1 VKKGLGRRLGSGLDA
16 LISGGPDGEDQ
27 AQAYA
32 DMVSS
37 RETLQVDIDK
47 VKPNKDQPRKYFEES
62 HIEELAESIKEFGII
77 QPLIVKKEEDIYIIV
92 AGERRWRAAGRAGL
106 DKLPVIVREYSDK
119 EALEI
124 ALIENIQREDLNPI
138 EEANC
143 YKKLNEE
150 FNITHD
156 VLAKRVGK
164 SRSHISN
171 SIRLLKLDQRVQNF
185 IIGGELTVGH
195 AKAILPIENRDI
207 QHFLARKMV
216 EEGMN
221 VREAEEFAKKYGSN
235 ISELESQKI
244 LEEDSQAKEGKGE
257 KKELYTQFQLEL
269 RSMLG
274 TRVNIKDSKT
284 GGSGGKI
291 EINYFSEEDLNR
303 IVTAITNTKK

>member
-1 VKKGLGRRLGSGLDA
+1 MKKGLGRRLGSGLDA

-27 AQAYA
+27 VYA
-32 DMVSS
+32 DTISQ
-37 RETLQVDIDK
+37 REALQVDIDK
-47 VKPNKDQPRKYFEES
+47 VKPNKDQPRKHFEES

-77 QPLIVKKEEDIYIIV
+77 QPLIVKKEDDIYIIV
-92 AGERRWRAAGRAGL
+92 AGERRWRAASKAGL
-106 DKLPVIVREYSDK
+106 DRLPVIVREYSDK

-156 VLAKRVGK
+156 MLAKRVGK

-216 EEGMN
+216 EESMN
-221 VREAEEFAKKYGSN
+221 VREAEEFAKKYGSS
-235 ISELESQKI
+235 IEELENQKA
-244 LEEDSQAKEGKGE
+244 LEENTQIESSKEE
-257 KKELYTQFQLEL
+257 RKELYTQFKLEL
-269 RSMLG
+269 RTMLG

-303 IVTAITNTKK
+303 IVAVITSANK